1 MGPANLQ
8 FSIFDMNIS
17 YAEPVPLRC
26 PRCGTEFV
34 NDTYIIV
41 DAAEHPNLVDKI
53 MDGTLHDTVC
63 PNCGETGQI
72 PAPLVYHNR
81 ERERVLL
88 AVPPGMPEAEWRD
101 VGQTL
106 LWTLIGA
113 LPDDARGAYLGN
125 VQAEAGL
132 EGVAQVIEREGLLGT
147 LVTDDESDD
156 ELPPIVPAIQALL
169 DAKGAPQ
176 LQAAFDA
183 HPVLNDPQAVTILEE
198 LAAEAIKHNE
208 LEAADGF
215 ARAAELLEQV
225 KTLRNRSTART
236 GTTAAAHNIAPEQV
250 EDVAFA
256 LLRSTTGGEL
266 ATVVDEHP
274 LLLEPWADDL
284 LHEWADEQ
292 RRAAKER
299 IADGMDERR
308 AALREMRQ
316 QYQEQQPVL
325 QAVQAYLQAEND
337 DKIEA
342 VIVEHDALL
351 TDAAEQ
357 ALERL
362 ISSARDDGDAEF
374 AEFVAQR
381 RAFLAQVREV
391 IGDE

>member
-1 MGPANLQ
+1 MQ
-8 FSIFDMNIS
+8 IS

-41 DAAEHPNLVDKI
+41 DAAERPDLVAKI
-53 MDGTLHDTVC
+53 MDGTLHDTQC
-63 PNCGETGQI
+63 PNCGETGSI
-72 PAPLVYHNR
+72 AAPLVYHNR

-88 AVPPGMPEAEWRD
+88 AVPPGMPEAEWRE

-132 EGVAQVIEREGLLGT
+132 EGVAQVIERERLLAAPT
-147 LVTDDESDD
+147 TDNAEADD
-156 ELPPIVPAIQALL
+156 ELPSIVPAIQALL

-183 HPVLNDPQAVTILEE
+183 HPVLDDPQAVTILQE

-236 GTTAAAHNIAPEQV
+236 GTTAATHGIAPEQV
-250 EDVAFA
+250 EDVAFT

-284 LHEWADEQ
+284 LREWADEQ
-292 RRAAKER
+292 RHAAKER

-308 AALREMRQ
+308 AALVTMRQ
-316 QYQEQQPVL
+316 QYQEQQPTL
-325 QAVQAYLQAEND
+325 EAVQAYLQAEND
-337 DKIEA
+337 DEIEA

-351 TDAAEQ
+351 TDAADQ

-362 ISSARDDGDAEF
+362 ISSARDDGDTEF

-381 RAFLAQVREV
+381 RTFLAQVREA

>member
-1 MGPANLQ
+1 
-8 FSIFDMNIS
+8 MNIS
-17 YAEPVPLRC
+17 YAEAVPLRC

-34 NDTYIIV
+34 NDIYIIV
-41 DAAEHPNLVDKI
+41 DAAERPDLVTKI
-53 MDGTLHDTVC
+53 VDGTLHDTRC
-63 PNCGETGQI
+63 LNCGEAGGVA
-72 PAPLVYHNR
+72 APLLYHNG

-88 AVPPGMPEAEWRD
+88 AVPPGMGESEWRE

-132 EGVAQVIEREGLLGT
+132 HGMAQVLQRED
-147 LVTDDESDD
+147 LVQPATNNEVDE

-169 DAKGAPQ
+169 DAKGAQQ

-183 HPVLNDPQAVTILEE
+183 HAVLNDPQAVTILQE

-225 KTLRNRSTART
+225 KTLRDRSTART
-236 GTTAAAHNIAPEQV
+236 GSTAGAHNIAPEQA
-250 EDVAFA
+250 EEIAFA

-266 ATVVDEHP
+266 AEVVDEHP

-284 LHEWADEQ
+284 LREWADEQ
-292 RRAAKER
+292 RAADKPR
-299 IADGMDERR
+299 IAEGMDERR
-308 AALREMRQ
+308 AALSEMRQ
-316 QYQEQQPVL
+316 HYQAQQPAL
-325 QAVQAYLQAEND
+325 EAVQAYLQAD
-337 DKIEA
+337 DDDEIEA

-351 TDAAEQ
+351 TDAADQ

-362 ISSARDDGDAEF
+362 LQSARTDGDEEF
-374 AEFVAQR
+374 AQFVKQR
-381 RAFLAQVREV
+381 HAFLRQVREA
-391 IGDE
+391 ISE

>member
-1 MGPANLQ
+1 MQ
-8 FSIFDMNIS
+8 IS
-17 YAEPVPLRC
+17 YAEPVPVRC
-26 PRCGTEFV
+26 PRCDTEFV

-41 DAAEHPNLVDKI
+41 DAAERPDLVAKI

-72 PAPLVYHNR
+72 PAPLVYHNGQ
-81 ERERVLL
+81 RERVLL
-88 AVPPGMPEAEWRD
+88 AVPPGMPEAEWRE

-113 LPDDARGAYLGN
+113 LSDDARGAYLGN

-132 EGVAQVIEREGLLGT
+132 EGVAQVIEREGLLAAPAT
-147 LVTDDESDD
+147 NNAEADDA
-156 ELPPIVPAIQALL
+156 LPPIVPAIQALL

-183 HPVLNDPQAVTILEE
+183 HPVLDDPQAVTILQE

-208 LEAADGF
+208 LEAANGF

-236 GTTAAAHNIAPEQV
+236 GTTAAAYGITPEQV
-250 EDVAFA
+250 EDVTFA

-284 LHEWADEQ
+284 LREWADEQ
-292 RRAAKER
+292 RSAAKER

-308 AALREMRQ
+308 AALVAMRQ
-316 QYQEQQPVL
+316 QYQEQQPTL
-325 QAVQAYLQAEND
+325 HAVQAYLQAED
-337 DKIEA
+337 DDEIEA

-351 TDAAEQ
+351 TDAADQ

-362 ISSARDDGDAEF
+362 ISSARDDGDTEF
-374 AEFVAQR
+374 AAFVAQR
-381 RAFLAQVREV
+381 RAFLAQVREA
-391 IGDE
+391 INDE